1 MKGRWFFWIPAITYG
16 LYYLIN
22 NVYTPSKVIDG
33 LLWIL
38 FCIWGIIN
46 VITTVLYIVDADDFR
61 DSVDDN
67 LESHRVDKFIA
78 FSCATVP
85 AAIIT
90 INYYFDKYLTIR
102 K

>member
-22 NVYTPSKVIDG
+22 NVYIASKVINII
-33 LLWIL
+33 LWTL
-38 FCIWGIIN
+38 FAAWGIIN
-46 VITTVLYIVDADDFR
+46 AVTTVLYIVDADDFR
-61 DSVDDN
+61 DAVDDT
-67 LESHRVDKFIA
+67 LESHMVDKFIA
-78 FSCATVP
+78 FSCVTIPSV
-85 AAIIT
+85 IIT